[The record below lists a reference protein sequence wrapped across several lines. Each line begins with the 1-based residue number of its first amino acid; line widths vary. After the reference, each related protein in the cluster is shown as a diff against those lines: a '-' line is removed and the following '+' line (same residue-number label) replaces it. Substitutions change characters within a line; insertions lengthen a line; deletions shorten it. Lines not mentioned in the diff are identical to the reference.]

1 MLELLKI
8 AFILKNLF
16 TENRCPKNLFI
27 WVIICFW
34 VQNYQA
40 FPSNC
45 ALGSRMVV
53 FR

>member
-16 TENRCPKNLFI
+16 TENRCPKIFLPGTI
-27 WVIICFW
+27 YFW

-40 FPSNC
+40 FPSNN
-45 ALGSRMVV
+45 ALGSLMVV

>member
-16 TENRCPKNLFI
+16 TENRCPKIF
-27 WVIICFW
+27 FW

-45 ALGSRMVV
+45 AHGSRMVV